1 MIAEI
6 TVLKKRI
13 KELERYR
20 MHLEEMAKERT
31 IELEETNTALRV
43 LITKGELSDPLCFSW
58 RSKFKMILKRIT
70 AIKDQVVKCLFLQI
84 APKMVFL
91 AIVIEEW

>member
-20 MHLEEMAKERT
+20 MHLEEM
-31 IELEETNTALRV
+31 
-43 LITKGELSDPLCFSW
+43 
-58 RSKFKMILKRIT
+58 
-70 AIKDQVVKCLFLQI
+70 
-84 APKMVFL
+84 VFL